1 MGNLVSLILIITS
14 IGLFFGYTDPLYTR
28 AEMDPSGPGIK
39 VLRGQ
44 VAEYNLAMEKAEEL
58 RKVRDDLA
66 KRYNNFTEDQ
76 KAQLQKILPDNIDN
90 IRLIIEVNDK
100 IAQAFGMNI
109 RNFRTDAG
117 TTENGDKKPVGKDN
131 GQYGVLTLSFS
142 TTATYDTFLDFLSA
156 LQSSLRIMDV
166 SSIQFSAGS
175 ETGVYDYAVTLK
187 TYWLK

>member
-39 VLRGQ
+39 VLRAQ
-44 VAEYNLAMEKAEEL
+44 VAEYDLAMEKAEEL

>member
-28 AEMDPSGPGIK
+28 AETDASGPGIK
-39 VLRGQ
+39 VLRSQ
-44 VAEYNLAMEKAEEL
+44 VAEYNSAMEKAEEL
-58 RKVRDDLA
+58 RKVRDGLA
-66 KRYNNFTEDQ
+66 KKYNAFTDDQ
-76 KAQLQKILPDNIDN
+76 KNQLQKILPDNIDN
-90 IRLIIEVNDK
+90 IRLIIEINDK

-117 TTENGDKKPVGKDN
+117 ATESSDKKQVGKDAS
-131 GQYGVLTLSFS
+131 QYGILTLSFS
-142 TTATYDTFLDFLSA
+142 TTATYDKFLDFLSA
-156 LQSSLRIMDV
+156 LESSLRILDV